1 MAGVKKR
8 GSVEG
13 GVERV
18 KALHKLKKERSPHQV
33 PTPFPMGES
42 NAYLIM
48 PSRRIRASM
57 VGSLPLKR
65 L

>member
-1 MAGVKKR
+1 MTGEKEFGERRYKQKR
-8 GSVEG
+8 TEPALSAGSVFY
-13 GVERV
+13 
-18 KALHKLKKERSPHQV
+18 K
-33 PTPFPMGES
+33 GES
-42 NAYLIM
+42 NAYLII